1 MPRRTGNGSAG
12 PREIPAGC
20 RQGPVKRQRVALVVV
35 LVAVLA
41 PLAGLLWVEARLGE
55 RVSRRPQVGTVFPD
69 LPAFEQAYAPVAPD
83 RRRVVIFAIAGCG
96 NCDRTI
102 STLGHLAVKEN
113 YDLTA
118 VVAGSAAGTARSEGN
133 LRVIPDPDGALS
145 RRFGVVQV
153 PLVFI
158 LDGESRIEAALTGE
172 RPQAAWLS
180 LLRGEPIE
188 L

>member
-1 MPRRTGNGSAG
+1 MN
-12 PREIPAGC
+12 
-20 RQGPVKRQRVALVVV
+20 RQRIALIVV
-35 LVAVLA
+35 LVAVVV
-41 PLAGLLWVEARLGE
+41 PLAGLLLVEAQLRE
-55 RVSRRPQVGTVFPD
+55 RVARRPEVGTVFPA
-69 LPAFEQAYAPVAPD
+69 LLEFSEEAHPASQG
-83 RRRVVIFAIAGCG
+83 RRRVVVFARAGCG

-102 STLGHLAVKEN
+102 STLGRLVVQED

-118 VVAGSAAGTARSEGN
+118 VVAGSVVESAGGERGT
-133 LRVIPDPDGALS
+133 LRFIPDPDGSLS

-180 LLRGEPIE
+180 VLRGEARD

>member
-1 MPRRTGNGSAG
+1 MS
-12 PREIPAGC
+12 
-20 RQGPVKRQRVALVVV
+20 RQRLALIVV
-35 LVAVLA
+35 LVAVLV
-41 PLAGLLWVEARLGE
+41 PLVGLLLFEAQLRERL
-55 RVSRRPQVGTVFPD
+55 SRRPEVGGVFPALSEFSED
-69 LPAFEQAYAPVAPD
+69 THPASPG
-83 RRRVVIFAIAGCG
+83 RRRVVVFAKAGCG

-102 STLGHLAVKEN
+102 STLGPLVVQED

-118 VVAGSAAGTARSEGN
+118 VVAGSAVENAGKQGDT
-133 LRVIPDPDGALS
+133 LRFIPDPDGSLS

-180 LLRGEPIE
+180 VLRGEARDP
-188 L
+188 

>member
-1 MPRRTGNGSAG
+1 
-12 PREIPAGC
+12 
-20 RQGPVKRQRVALVVV
+20 VKRQRLALIVV
-35 LVAVLA
+35 LVAVVV
-41 PLAGLLWVEARLGE
+41 PLAGLLLVEAQLRERL
-55 RVSRRPQVGTVFPD
+55 SRRPEVGALFPA
-69 LPAFEQAYAPVAPD
+69 LSEFSEEAHPPSPG
-83 RRRVVIFAIAGCG
+83 RRRVVVFAKAGCG

-102 STLGHLAVKEN
+102 STLGRLVVQED

-118 VVAGSAAGTARSEGN
+118 VVAGSVVESTGGEGST
-133 LRVIPDPDGALS
+133 LRFIPDPDGSLS
-145 RRFGVVQV
+145 KSFGVVQV

-180 LLRGEPIE
+180 VLRGEARD

>member
-1 MPRRTGNGSAG
+1 M
-12 PREIPAGC
+12 
-20 RQGPVKRQRVALVVV
+20 KRQRIALIVV
-35 LVAVLA
+35 LVAVVV
-41 PLAGLLWVEARLGE
+41 PLVGLLLAEAQLRERL
-55 RVSRRPQVGTVFPD
+55 SRRPEVGSVFPAPPEFWEED
-69 LPAFEQAYAPVAPD
+69 HPASPS
-83 RRRVVIFAIAGCG
+83 RRRVVVFAKAGCG

-102 STLGHLAVKEN
+102 STLGRLVIQED

-118 VVAGSAAGTARSEGN
+118 VVAGSAVESAGGEGGT
-133 LRVIPDPDGALS
+133 LRFIPDPDGSLS
-145 RRFGVVQV
+145 KRFGVVQV

-180 LLRGEPIE
+180 VLRGEARD